1 MRLGLLVAVML
12 LESVVYINCF
22 KINPSD
28 LYGDSLFVENS
39 NKLPSPILYPA
50 NRQGSL
56 YDEDSLIYKNTLNA
70 LLKAAEEEEESAAAN
85 QNDDYSQEYYSSAL
99 GSLESS
105 DEIKTDQ
112 RDMETQSHSSL
123 GEGHQYVQGGAGEGF
138 QHLHPDG
145 SVLNNQEIKSD
156 EDLPAYCNPPNPCPI
171 GYSGEE
177 CDPRPFEEFTAEYS
191 KTYQENQ
198 DCVCD
203 YDHNECK
210 NANRSNDK
218 YTYLISNLQLK
229 KSDERF
235 SAVVAKKSPRA
246 KRSVGENANKL
257 KKNPYMRG
265 RPIRLHVAKKS
276 QPV

>member
-12 LESVVYINCF
+12 LESVVYMSCF
-22 KINPSD
+22 KINPAD

-70 LLKAAEEEEESAAAN
+70 LLKAAEEEEESAAAI

-105 DEIKTDQ
+105 DEIKADQ
-112 RDMETQSHSSL
+112 RDMETQSHGSL
-123 GEGHQYVQGGAGEGF
+123 GEGHQYVQGILNQAFILISIEQSAHFAVMFQKGGAGEGS

-210 NANRSNDK
+210 NVNRSNDK
-218 YTYLISNLQLK
+218 YTDLIRNLQLK
-229 KSDERF
+229 KSDVNKILSNLI
-235 SAVVAKKSPRA
+235 SAI
-246 KRSVGENANKL
+246 L
-257 KKNPYMRG
+257 
-265 RPIRLHVAKKS
+265 I
-276 QPV
+276 